1 MEARIAYRKLMLY
14 DNITHSDNKR
24 VIKEIMMVQ
33 QQENREGT
41 WLKEV
46 NENATYVG
54 IKDSYLFLYYQ
65 ILYNF

>member
-46 NENATYVG
+46 NENATYVARH
-54 IKDSYLFLYYQ
+54 
-65 ILYNF
+65 